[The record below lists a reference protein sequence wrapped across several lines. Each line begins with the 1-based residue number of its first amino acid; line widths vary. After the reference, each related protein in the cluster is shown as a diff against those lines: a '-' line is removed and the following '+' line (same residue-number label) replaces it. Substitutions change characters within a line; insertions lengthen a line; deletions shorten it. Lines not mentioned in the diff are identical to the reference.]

1 MDIQFMSRGGKA
13 KKKPYQ
19 SKWGKER
26 KESIKM
32 YNKMEEIKLTIKIVM
47 INVKFSHQ
55 KAKIIKLS
63 LKIKF
68 TYILHQAGP
77 Q

>member
-1 MDIQFMSRGGKA
+1 
-13 KKKPYQ
+13 
-19 SKWGKER
+19 
-26 KESIKM
+26 
-32 YNKMEEIKLTIKIVM
+32 MEEIKLTIKIVM
-47 INVKFSHQ
+47 TNVKVSHQ

-68 TYILHQAGP
+68 NYILHQAGP